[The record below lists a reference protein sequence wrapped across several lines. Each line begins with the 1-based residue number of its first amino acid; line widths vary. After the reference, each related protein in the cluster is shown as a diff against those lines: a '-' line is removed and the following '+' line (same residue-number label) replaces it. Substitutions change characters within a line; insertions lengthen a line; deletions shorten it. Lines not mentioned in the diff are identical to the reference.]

1 MNSIYVGN
9 LSRNTTEATLKSL
22 FAPYGEIKSVKI
34 VIDRVTGE
42 PRGFAFVDME
52 APDSIKEAIE
62 ALNGQEVDGQRLRIN
77 EARPREDRPRGSFG
91 GNRSSG
97 GGSDFRGNRGSS
109 GGSRGGNDDRGGGFR
124 SRY

>member
-9 LSRNTTEATLKSL
+9 LSRNTTEATLRSL
-22 FAPYGEIKSVKI
+22 FEPFGPIKSVKI
-34 VIDRVTGE
+34 VIDRLTGE

-52 APDSIKEAIE
+52 DAESLNAAIS
-62 ALNGQEVDGQRLRIN
+62 ALNGKEVDGQRLRIN

-91 GNRSSG
+91 GNRSGS
-97 GGSDFRGNRGSS
+97 SDFRGPRGGGRSS
-109 GGSRGGNDDRGGGFR
+109 GNDDRGGFR

>member
-9 LSRNTTEATLKSL
+9 LSRNTTEATLRSL
-22 FAPYGEIKSVKI
+22 FEPFGPIKSVKI
-34 VIDRVTGE
+34 VIDRLTGE

-52 APDSIKEAIE
+52 DAESLNAAIS
-62 ALNGQEVDGQRLRIN
+62 ALNGKEVDGQRLRIN

-91 GNRSSG
+91 GNRG
-97 GGSDFRGNRGSS
+97 GSSDFRGPRG
-109 GGSRGGNDDRGGGFR
+109 GGRSGGNDDRGGFR